1 MYLQFLKL
9 RGDVADHDY
18 ALSNVLPPVLCLKLE
33 GIFLCYKL
41 SGQYYESKGCWGLT
55 LKSGCFELLVSY
67 TSNWYQQ
74 RFTVCCNS
82 IVRSITFC
90 FLPSISPSGSV
101 SSHPWPDL
109 GAPLPVLAPPEAPLL
124 FRLDGL
130 LTDPDDRLLSPN
142 DPLWPLR
149 LPTEPRVPLAPPCL
163 NALPTDRLVPLA
175 LLDLKAFSIEA
186 DLWSMLVRWAPVAAA
201 ALPTPVLWS
210 RHPVLC
216 FTLLVRRGQDSLT
229 LLHGILER
237 WSLQVPGHSLLVA
250 NSQWSLLQSSHYL
263 LFNSQWSQLV
273 SPVHCRSLFI
283 VGHYWPSSSISDQF
297 FIFLVKSFCY
307 C

>member
-1 MYLQFLKL
+1 MYSMIRQCTYSFWNSEATLLTMIMHFPMFFHRSFAWNW
-9 RGDVADHDY
+9 RGYFY
-18 ALSNVLPPVLCLKLE
+18 AASYLDS
-33 GIFLCYKL
+33 
-41 SGQYYESKGCWGLT
+41 T
-55 LKSGCFELLVSY
+55 LKVKTAEVWLWSLDVLNYWSHIPAKY
-67 TSNWYQQ
+67 KQ
-74 RFTVCCNS
+74 RYTVCCNS
-82 IVRSITFC
+82 IVRNITFC

-109 GAPLPVLAPPEAPLL
+109 GAPLPVLTPPEAPLL
-124 FRLDGL
+124 LRLDGL

-210 RHPVLC
+210 RVPVLC
-216 FTLLVRRGQDSLT
+216 FTLFVRRGQDSLT
-229 LLHGILER
+229 LLPGI
-237 WSLQVPGHSLLVA
+237 
-250 NSQWSLLQSSHYL
+250 
-263 LFNSQWSQLV
+263 
-273 SPVHCRSLFI
+273 
-283 VGHYWPSSSISDQF
+283 
-297 FIFLVKSFCY
+297 
-307 C
+307 